1 MKIGGLAL
9 VRRIA
14 RSQVWAL
21 AVTHWESRWYQSW
34 RPCS

>member
-9 VRRIA
+9 VRQIP

-21 AVTHWESRWYQSW
+21 AMTHWESRW
-34 RPCS
+34 

>member
-9 VRRIA
+9 VRRLP
-14 RSQVWAL
+14 RGQVWAL
-21 AVTHWESRWYQSW
+21 AVTRWESRWQPSW